1 MQEVIKNIIDQI
13 GLYRQ
18 VVPNK
23 FTNKFFFKLKKII
36 KKHLDLDG
44 SMDG

>member
-1 MQEVIKNIIDQI
+1 MQEVIKNVIDQI

-23 FTNKFFFKLKKII
+23 FKNKFFFKLKK
-36 KKHLDLDG
+36 K
-44 SMDG
+44 